1 MFRLIEKVIA
11 PNRRTIH
18 FLTIITTFL
27 LCFPTAGICQ
37 EEISISIPSSSLRLH
52 HGERIGGFEV
62 NISGGQIVSFPN
74 IPKGWG
80 ICVRNEPDQTARVGG
95 NAIVGS
101 TFLEPSFFNNFI
113 SIATYRLDQLKI
125 KITIG
130 TMTDI
135 TLKERWFDLNKSDLV
150 LKKLK

>member
-1 MFRLIEKVIA
+1 MSRLIEKLIA
-11 PNRRTIH
+11 PNQRIIH
-18 FLTIITTFL
+18 FLTITTMFL

-37 EEISISIPSSSLRLH
+37 EEINISIPSSSLRLH
-52 HGERIGGFEV
+52 YGERIGGFEV
-62 NISGGQIVSFPN
+62 TISGGQIVSFPN

-80 ICVRNEPDQTARVGG
+80 ICVRNEPDQTAHAGG

-101 TFLEPSFFNNFI
+101 TFLEPDFFNNFI
-113 SIATYRLDQLKI
+113 SISTYRLDRLKI
-125 KITIG
+125 RITIG
-130 TMTDI
+130 TMTNI